1 MTTNVRLTPTFSPIR
16 PVPLS
21 EVLHQLT
28 FALDFSGAGS
38 VAASFSAAAPVAAPV
53 SADMDTLQA
62 RVDLANNYVLSGV
75 SFEVSG
81 ERHVM
86 KANGDLQKGL
96 SPTTGSGTKVG
107 EVFPSLGSLMLSQW
121 QPGAAP
127 TIDHW
132 RGVAGAPVGG
142 LETPFVS
149 LGVTF
154 RIATAPVRA
163 GSFSILGVLQDG
175 TTFNVGADASGFI
188 STTRIKGVVNYN
200 TGVVNVFAVTP
211 TAPPGTPMLDLSFL
225 GIPGVGEVY
234 IDLLRED
241 SLRYNATS
249 YTYLPMDAELTG
261 VDGVRLPSDGR
272 VPIYLKGEAV
282 VVWHAKESDEF
293 VASNGMVFD
302 CARTR
307 LSRARV
313 RDADRKVLHSG
324 YEVDLEAGKL
334 NFVDVSSWAQPVTV
348 EDRIE
353 DMRVMRD
360 VQITGELTFTTP
372 LSHAYPLGSYVSSAL
387 MLGNLRARVSLKF
400 DQASWNGTT
409 WLDVLEGDAAV
420 GTYDDTTAP
429 IVVTNAGAANMRWA
443 IHFQSNN
450 TSFRVVG
457 EHVGVI
463 ATGSIGEDCAPV
475 NPVTGQPYFLLPALG
490 WGSGW
495 AAGNVFRFNTVAA
508 QRGVWVAR
516 TTQQGP
522 ETYVDDD
529 FELLI
534 RGDVNRP

>member
-1 MTTNVRLTPTFSPIR
+1 MSNINLVDGYGWMVPTTIS
-16 PVPLS
+16 S
-21 EVLHQLT
+21 VLPKLN

-38 VAASFSAAAPVAAPV
+38 AAATFSAAVPASAPV
-53 SADMDTLQA
+53 SADIESLHA
-62 RVDLANNYVLSGV
+62 KVDLANNYVLSGV
-75 SFEVSG
+75 SFDMGG

-86 KANGDLQKGL
+86 KASGDVQKAL
-96 SPTTGSGTKVG
+96 SPTTGNGTKVG
-107 EVFPSLGSLMLSQW
+107 EVLPSLGSLTLTQW
-121 QPGAAP
+121 APGVAP
-127 TIDHW
+127 SIANW

-142 LETPFVS
+142 LDTPFVS

-163 GSFSILGVLQDG
+163 GSFTLLGTLHDG
-175 TTFNVGADASGFI
+175 TTFNVAADASGYI
-188 STTRIKGVVNYN
+188 STSRIKGVVNYN

-211 TAPPGTPMLDLSFL
+211 TAPPGTPTVDLSFL

-249 YTYLPMDAELTG
+249 YTYLPMDADLTG
-261 VDGVRLPSDGR
+261 IDGVRLPSDGR

-293 VASNGMVFD
+293 VAASGMVYD

-313 RDADRKVLHSG
+313 RDADRQVLHSG
-324 YEVDLEAGKL
+324 YEVDLEAGTL
-334 NFVDVSSWAQPVTV
+334 VFGDVSSWAQPVTV

-387 MLGNLRARVSLKF
+387 MLGNLRARVSRKF

-409 WLDVLEGDAAV
+409 WSDVVEGDEAV
-420 GTYDDTTAP
+420 GTYDDAASP

-443 IHFQSNN
+443 IHFQTN
-450 TSFRVVG
+450 TIFRVVG

-463 ATGSIGEDCAPV
+463 ATGSTGEDCAPV
-475 NPVTGQPYFLLPALG
+475 NPVTGQPYFILPALG
-490 WGSGW
+490 WGGGW
-495 AAGNVFRFNTVAA
+495 AAGNALFIHTVAA
-508 QRGVWVAR
+508 QRGVWAVR

>member
-1 MTTNVRLTPTFSPIR
+1 MTTNVYLTPTFR
-16 PVPLS
+16 PVKPVALS
-21 EVLHQLT
+21 SVLPQLS

-38 VAASFSAAAPVAAPV
+38 VSATFSAAAPVAAPV
-53 SADMDTLQA
+53 SADMDALYA
-62 RVDLANNYVLSGV
+62 KVDLANNYVLSGV
-75 SFEVSG
+75 TFDVGG

-86 KANGDLQKGL
+86 KASGDLQKAL

-107 EVFPSLGSLMLSQW
+107 EVLPSLGSLTLTQW
-121 QPGAAP
+121 TPGAAP
-127 TIDHW
+127 TLDNW

-154 RIATAPVRA
+154 RIATAPVRV
-163 GSFSILGVLQDG
+163 GSFSLLGTLQDG
-175 TTFNVGADASGFI
+175 TNFNVVSDASGYI

-200 TGVVNVFAVTP
+200 TGVVTVFAVTP
-211 TAPPGTPMLDLSFL
+211 TAPVGTPKLDLSFL
-225 GIPGVGEVY
+225 GIPGVDEVY

-249 YTYLPMDAELTG
+249 YTYLPMDADLIG
-261 VDGVRLPSDGR
+261 VEGVRLPTDGR
-272 VPIYLKGEAV
+272 APIYRKGEAV

-293 VASNGMVFD
+293 TATTGMVFD

-307 LSRARV
+307 LSRVRV
-313 RDADRKVLHSG
+313 RDADGQVLHTG
-324 YEVDLEAGKL
+324 YTIDLDAGTVL
-334 NFVDVSSWAQPVTV
+334 FGDVSSWAQPVTV

-387 MLGNLRARVSLKF
+387 MLGSLRARVSLVF
-400 DQASWNGTT
+400 DQQTWNGTT
-409 WLDVLEGDAAV
+409 WSDVVEGDAAV
-420 GTYDDTTAP
+420 ATFDDTAAP

-443 IHFQSNN
+443 IHFQTN
-450 TSFRVVG
+450 TIFRVVG

-463 ATGSIGEDCAPV
+463 ATGSTGEDCAPV
-475 NPVTGQPYFLLPALG
+475 NPVTGQPYFFLPALG
-490 WGSGW
+490 WGSAW
-495 AAGNVFRFNTVAA
+495 AAGNVLRFNTVAA
-508 QRGVWVAR
+508 QRGVWVVR